1 MSENMTIAEARA
13 AERER
18 IKSILTDP
26 IAQDRRQAAEA
37 LAFGS
42 SMGATEAIT
51 LLATLEVGAP
61 KATVTGM
68 RSADAP
74 GGLVTMGEAPKL
86 APGEAL
92 VSTLPSRPQT
102 ETPAKRLWRSA
113 IAGVN
118 SSAAATKADQSGA

>member
-18 IKSILTDP
+18 IKAILSDP
-26 IAQDRRQAAEA
+26 VAQDRRQAAEA

-42 SMGATEAIT
+42 DMSAVDAVA
-51 LLATLEVGAP
+51 LLATLDAGAP
-61 KATVTGM
+61 KAAVTGM

-74 GGLVTMGEAPKL
+74 GGLVTVGDAPKL

-92 VSTLPSRPQT
+92 VSAGPSQPQG
-102 ETPAKRLWRSA
+102 ETPAKRLWKTA

-118 SSAAATKADQSGA
+118 GTATPSADQSGA

>member
-1 MSENMTIAEARA
+1 MSENMTTAEARA

-18 IKSILTDP
+18 IKAILTDP
-26 IAQDRRQAAEA
+26 VAADRRQAAEA

-42 SMGATEAIT
+42 SMEAAEAVS

-61 KATVTGM
+61 KAAVIGM

-74 GGLVTMGEAPKL
+74 GGLVTMGDAPKL

-92 VSTLPSRPQT
+92 VSAGPDDLPRPGASKT
-102 ETPAKRLWRSA
+102 KALWKDA
-113 IAGVN
+113 IAEVN
-118 SSAAATKADQSGA
+118 RGAPKPGA

>member
-18 IKSILTDP
+18 IKAILCDP
-26 IAQDRRQAAEA
+26 VAQDRRQAAEA

-42 SMGATEAIT
+42 SMDAAEAVS

-61 KATVTGM
+61 KAAVPGM

-74 GGLVTMGEAPKL
+74 GGLIAFDPETGEQV
-86 APGEAL
+86 PGI
-92 VSTLPSRPQT
+92 VSSDPTPLRNPDPIKAMWK
-102 ETPAKRLWRSA
+102 ET
-113 IAGVN
+113 IAGIN
-118 SSAAATKADQSGA
+118 RETGGATAAK

>member
-18 IKSILTDP
+18 IKAILSDP
-26 IAQDRRQAAEA
+26 VAQDRRQAAEA

-51 LLATLEVGAP
+51 LLATLDAGAP

-74 GGLVTMGEAPKL
+74 GGLVTLGDAPKL

-92 VSTLPSRPQT
+92 VTSLPSRPQA

-118 SSAAATKADQSGA
+118 GSAGATKAEQSSA